1 MLIGSGNEFLGI
13 GETTG
18 MRNTHALA
26 VAVGLVFLNAGY
38 VGWGQEP
45 KPAAADRW
53 EPEIRKLEE
62 QDQKSAPPI
71 GANLF
76 VGSSSIRLW
85 KLETSF
91 PKHACINHG
100 FGGSQLADSA
110 RYAERVVMP
119 NKPRV
124 VVLYAGDNDIASGKS
139 PATVRDDYRIFR
151 DKVQAALPDTKIVF
165 VSIKPSPSRWKLR
178 EKALEAN
185 RLIREEI
192 AHGKGQVFVDVWT
205 PMLDQDGMPRAELF
219 LKDQLHMND
228 SGYGVWNKL
237 VEPHLTKTDG

>member
-1 MLIGSGNEFLGI
+1 MLIGSGNEFLGK

-26 VAVGLVFLNAGY
+26 VAVGLVFLGAGFA
-38 VGWGQEP
+38 GWGQEP

-62 QDQKSAPPI
+62 QDQKSAPPA

-85 KLETSF
+85 KLESGF

-110 RYAERVVMP
+110 RYAERIVIA

-139 PATVRDDYRIFR
+139 PATVRDDYRTFR
-151 DKVQAALPDTKIVF
+151 DKVQAALPDAKIV
-165 VSIKPSPSRWKLR
+165 VISLKPSPSRWKFR
-178 EKALEAN
+178 EQAQETN
-185 RLIREEI
+185 RLLRDEVM
-192 AHGKGQVFVDVWT
+192 AGKNQIFVDVWT
-205 PMLDQDGMPRAELF
+205 PMLGDDGMPQADLF
-219 LKDQLHMND
+219 VKDNLHMNEA
-228 SGYGVWNKL
+228 GYKLWNRL
-237 VEPHLTKTDG
+237 VEPYLAGK

>member
-1 MLIGSGNEFLGI
+1 MK
-13 GETTG
+13 
-18 MRNTHALA
+18 NTHALA
-26 VAVGLVFLNAGY
+26 VAVGLVFLSAGY
-38 VGWGQEP
+38 AGWGQEP

-62 QDQKSAPPI
+62 QDQKASAPT

-110 RYAERVVMP
+110 RHAERIVIP

-139 PATVRDDYRIFR
+139 PATVRDDYKVFR
-151 DKVQAALPDTKIVF
+151 DKVRTALPDARIEVI
-165 VSIKPSPSRWKLR
+165 SIKPSPSRWKLR

-185 RLIREEI
+185 RLIRELTQEGR
-192 AHGKGQVFVDVWT
+192 HEVFLDVW
-205 PMLDQDGMPRAELF
+205 PAMLGDDGLPRKDLF
-219 LKDQLHMND
+219 LKDELHMNET
-228 SGYGVWNKL
+228 GYAIWSKL
-237 VEPHLTKTDG
+237 VEPHLVSKAD